1 MSGIGSA
8 CFEGP
13 GSRALVLTRAGFRAL
28 FASLLLS
35 GCAGNGVQE
44 HADSS
49 AIELEEL
56 ADGVWL
62 HTSQY
67 EYPGGGRFSSNGLLV
82 QEGRT
87 LTLID
92 TAWGELR
99 TLDLLA
105 AIASETGLP
114 VTRAIVTHFH
124 GDRVSGTDILEGQG
138 IEVYAH
144 PLTQRLTIAHGLPVP
159 DRTLEG
165 LARREAAAHF
175 GNLEV
180 IYPGPAHA
188 MDNLM
193 IWLPEQRILFGGC
206 ALRERR
212 STSLGNT
219 THGDI
224 RSWHKV
230 LEWLADRYESAE
242 IVVPGHGE
250 PGSFEIV
257 QHTHRLVRDA
267 LEREDGL

>member
-1 MSGIGSA
+1 MSAFGSA

-13 GSRALVLTRAGFRAL
+13 GSGAPVLTRSGFSAL
-28 FASLLLS
+28 FATLLLS
-35 GCAGNGVQE
+35 GCAGNVVQE
-44 HADSS
+44 RASS
-49 AIELEEL
+49 AIELKEL
-56 ADGVWL
+56 VDGVWL

-67 EYPGGGRFSSNGLLV
+67 EYPGGGRFSSNGLV
-82 QEGRT
+82 VREGRT

-99 TLDLLA
+99 TLELLA
-105 AIASETGLP
+105 AIASRTGLP
-114 VTRAIVTHFH
+114 VTKAVVTHFH

-159 DRTLEG
+159 DRALEG
-165 LARREAAAHF
+165 LARRESVAHF
-175 GNLEV
+175 GSLDV

-206 ALRERR
+206 AIRERR

-224 RSWHKV
+224 RSWHKM
-230 LEWLADRYESAE
+230 LEWLADHYESAE

-250 PGSFEIV
+250 PGGFDIV
-257 QHTHRLVRDA
+257 HHTHRLVREA
-267 LEREDGL
+267 LE